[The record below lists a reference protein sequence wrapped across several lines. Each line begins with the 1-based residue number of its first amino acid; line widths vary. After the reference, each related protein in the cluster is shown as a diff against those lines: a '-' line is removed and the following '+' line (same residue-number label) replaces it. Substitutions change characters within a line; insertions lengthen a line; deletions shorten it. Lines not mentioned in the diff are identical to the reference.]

1 MLIFV
6 VFPDVWIWQRHLIVQ
21 KCVPYLISSRMVV
34 VAGQNKKKKTYWIYT
49 SWVPFFLI
57 LGDKNSL
64 FPVDPRV
71 VGSMNPF
78 QNEISP
84 FTRQIYTFLS
94 EAVFKTPVV
103 PL

>member
-34 VAGQNKKKKTYWIYT
+34 VAGQNKKKNLLDLYILGT
-49 SWVPFFLI
+49 FFLI

>member
-1 MLIFV
+1 MDLATT
-6 VFPDVWIWQRHLIVQ
+6 PDSAEV
-21 KCVPYLISSRMVV
+21 CSISNQFKNGCGCRSK
-34 VAGQNKKKKTYWIYT
+34 QKKKNLLDLYILGT
-49 SWVPFFLI
+49 FFLI